1 MKGHDVTEIVN
12 QFNNDSI
19 TSDEMWDKIFEK
31 IKKYFHKII
40 WKSEIGFVYLPCK

>member
-31 IKKYFHKII
+31 IRNTSTK
-40 WKSEIGFVYLPCK
+40 